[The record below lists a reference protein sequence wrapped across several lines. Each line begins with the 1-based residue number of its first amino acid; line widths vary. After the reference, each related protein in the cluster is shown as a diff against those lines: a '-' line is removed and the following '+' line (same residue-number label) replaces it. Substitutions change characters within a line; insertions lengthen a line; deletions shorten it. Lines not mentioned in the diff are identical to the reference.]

1 MERGAESEQ
10 CAGIFGFGAEEIDVC
25 ECLLGGFDIG
35 EGGAQARGDVL
46 QDAYALASLG
56 TFEFA
61 DMVVRLYYL
70 LGLNEDSLSGGG
82 LIVDDAADFAFVGR
96 WDGYDE
102 SAFAHGGGGVF
113 VEQAFSLRLA
123 EDLVESSADGAL
135 CGCHLAADA
144 AQFGAGIV
152 CQATVLI
159 EDTFDESEYEEDTL
173 VVALVIADGECG
185 EAWEACGV
193 EGSEEGLQTGSI
205 IDGLAEVEEFGFIK
219 EESLNADACKG
230 LAHIVDFAA
239 GEVERAVFED
249 TLHLICLIE
258 QACDFGG
265 VVGERHGIYLLF
277 AKGGCATAA
286 ELVANGGEVYFML
299 NGVHGFLLQKRTKI
313 ITKMN
318 EKFFSINKYFQIL
331 GKYFL
336 EHIIVRV
343 IIH

>member
-1 MERGAESEQ
+1 
-10 CAGIFGFGAEEIDVC
+10 
-25 ECLLGGFDIG
+25 
-35 EGGAQARGDVL
+35 
-46 QDAYALASLG
+46 
-56 TFEFA
+56 
-61 DMVVRLYYL
+61 MVVRLYYL

-113 VEQAFSLRLA
+113 IEQAFCLRLA
-123 EDLVESSADGAL
+123 ENLVECAADGAL
-135 CGCHLAADA
+135 RGCHLAADA

-152 CQATVLI
+152 RQAAVLI

-173 VVALVIADGECG
+173 VVALGIADGECG
-185 EAWEACGV
+185 EAWEARGV
-193 EGSEEGLQTGSI
+193 EGSEEGLQTGSVV
-205 IDGLAEVEEFGFIK
+205 DGLAEVEEFGFIK

-239 GEVERAVFED
+239 GEFEGAVFED
-249 TLHLICLIE
+249 TLHLVGFIK

-265 VVGERHGIYLLF
+265 VVGKRHGIYLLF

-299 NGVHGFLLQKRTKI
+299 DGVHGCLLQKRTKI
-313 ITKMN
+313 SLRTNI
-318 EKFFSINKYFQIL
+318 FKYWANIF
-331 GKYFL
+331 
-336 EHIIVRV
+336 
-343 IIH
+343 

>member
-1 MERGAESEQ
+1 M
-10 CAGIFGFGAEEIDVC
+10 VV
-25 ECLLGGFDIG
+25 GFDH
-35 EGGAQARGDVL
+35 
-46 QDAYALASLG
+46 
-56 TFEFA
+56 
-61 DMVVRLYYL
+61 L
-70 LGLNEDSLSGGG
+70 LRFDEDGLSCGG
-82 LIVDDAADFAFVGR
+82 LIVYDAADLALVCG

-102 SAFAHGGGGVF
+102 SAFAHGGCGVF
-113 VEQAFSLRLA
+113 VEQAFCLRLA
-123 EDLVESSADGAL
+123 ENLVECAADGAL
-135 CGCHLAADA
+135 RGCHLAADA
-144 AQFGAGIV
+144 AQLGAGIV
-152 CQATVLI
+152 RQASVLI
-159 EDTFDESEYEEDTL
+159 EDAFDESEDEEDAL
-173 VVALVIADGECG
+173 VVALGIADGERRETG
-185 EAWEACGV
+185 EARGV
-193 EGSEEGLQTGSI
+193 ESSEEGLQTGGVVN
-205 IDGLAEVEEFGFIK
+205 GLAKVEEFGFIK
-219 EESLNADACKG
+219 EESLNTDAGKR
-230 LAHIVDFAA
+230 LTHIVDLAA

-299 NGVHGFLLQKRTKI
+299 NGVHGCLLQKRTKI

-318 EKFFSINKYFQIL
+318 ENFFFGNKYIQIL